1 MRGAKRFGEKSA
13 RVVCSNC
20 RKIVFM
26 RKKLLVAVLVLI
38 GVGIFA
44 SIVASAQ
51 WHEIL
56 AVLNQITFWEVI
68 GFLALAQISYGLF
81 NLRWQI
87 ILKTHGHQVPYRKL
101 WLYRALGYGVSYI
114 TPTQVGGEPVR
125 IYLLNENHGI
135 SLREST
141 ASVLMDKLIELTS
154 FVAFIASGVLVVSF
168 TNLLPQSSLVP
179 IAALV
184 GSVLLLSA
192 YVYKKLLD
200 GTGFLTSCFKAL
212 NLHRFERLRPL
223 EGKIFRTEK
232 LIMDF
237 LAHDDHKKT
246 TLPLLA
252 VISLAAWATSI
263 IEYYVIASFLGV
275 ELTLYQ
281 SFLIGTVP
289 LMAYLIPVPAGLGM
303 LEGAQTGMFALFG
316 LGPSVALAVVLM
328 VRVKELLFSGIGFG
342 YAVTH
347 GLSILG
353 KKKPEPGLTQKAI
366 QKTRS
371 IKQQRQ
377 EKKASQTRSGSQRF
391 SPVQ

>member
-1 MRGAKRFGEKSA
+1 
-13 RVVCSNC
+13 
-20 RKIVFM
+20 M
-26 RKKLLVAVLVLI
+26 RKKLLIAVLVLT

-44 SIVASAQ
+44 GIVANAQ
-51 WHEIL
+51 WSEIT
-56 AVLNQITFWEVI
+56 AVLSQITFWEVMA
-68 GFLALAQISYGLF
+68 FLAVAQISYGLF

-87 ILKTHGHQVPYRKL
+87 ILKTHGHPIAYGKL

-154 FVAFIASGVLVVSF
+154 FVAFIASGVVVVSF
-168 TNLLPQSSLVP
+168 TNLLPQSSL
-179 IAALV
+179 ILIGALITAV
-184 GSVLLLSA
+184 LALSVI
-192 YVYKKLLD
+192 VYKKLLD
-200 GTGFLTSCFKAL
+200 GTGFLTSCFKFL
-212 NLHRFERLRPL
+212 NLHRFQRLRPL

-252 VISLAAWATSI
+252 AISFLAWATSI
-263 IEYYVIASFLGV
+263 VEYYLLASFLGV
-275 ELTLYQ
+275 ELTIYQ
-281 SFLIGTVP
+281 SFLVGTVP

-316 LGPSVALAVVLM
+316 LSPSVAIAVVLM
-328 VRVKELLFSGIGFG
+328 IRLKELLFSSIGFG

-353 KKKPEPGLTQKAI
+353 KKKEEPSLTQKAI
-366 QKTRS
+366 EKTRTL
-371 IKQQRQ
+371 KKRRQ
-377 EKKASQTRSGSQRF
+377 EKKAARPRSHRL